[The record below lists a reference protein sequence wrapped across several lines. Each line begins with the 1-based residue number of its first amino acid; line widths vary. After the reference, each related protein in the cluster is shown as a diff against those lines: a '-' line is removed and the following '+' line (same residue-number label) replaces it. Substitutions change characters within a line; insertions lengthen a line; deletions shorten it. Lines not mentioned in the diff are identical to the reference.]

1 MSSEV
6 ERVRLVLEDSDATDF
21 PSSRASNV
29 RTLLIQNFL
38 VVSPSHFPPCGMD
51 RKQAQ
56 ARLDRIRDTPARN
69 WRERRQKARVI
80 AASYRRR
87 KPKPV
92 WDGPF

>member
-1 MSSEV
+1 MGVDPYWLGKKTPS
-6 ERVRLVLEDSDATDF
+6 RFPCDAH
-21 PSSRASNV
+21 P
-29 RTLLIQNFL
+29 
-38 VVSPSHFPPCGMD
+38 PPCGMD

-87 KPKPV
+87 KPLPV
-92 WDGPF
+92 WDGVF